1 MIHPKTEEKQMKKM
15 TLLVTA
21 LIGLSAVANAEV
33 SLAPVKHLYIPTGFD
48 NNDSVEVVVSGTF
61 PTPCYSR
68 NTVAVDLLGDTIS
81 IEISA
86 IQRDANKA
94 LCPDM
99 LVPYKEVVAL
109 GNLQG
114 GSYEVVVNN
123 KLKET
128 LLISE
133 SSSNAIDDHLYAAID
148 QLEKVSENE
157 YVLHGWR
164 YSHCV
169 QLDKVEV
176 ISNGTDTLSVLPVM
190 KQLSRH
196 CPMKGMPVSYP
207 VSLDFSKLKT
217 REPLVHVRT
226 MDGKSFNNILNL
238 ESF

>member
-1 MIHPKTEEKQMKKM
+1 MKEII
-15 TLLVTA
+15 LLVIA
-21 LIGLSAVANAEV
+21 FIGLTVVANAEI

-68 NTVAVDLLGDTIS
+68 NTVAVDVVGDTIS

-86 IQRDANKA
+86 IQRDAKA

-133 SSSNAIDDHLYAAID
+133 SSSNAIDEHLYAAID

-164 YSHCV
+164 YSNCV
-169 QLDKVEV
+169 QLDRVEI
-176 ISNGTDTLSVLPVM
+176 ISNGKDTLSVLPVM
-190 KQLSRH
+190 KQLSQH
-196 CPMKGMPVSYP
+196 CPMKGTPVSYP
-207 VSLDFSKLKT
+207 VRLDFDQLKT
-217 REPLVHVRT
+217 KEPLIHVRT
-226 MDGKSFNNILNL
+226 MDGKSFNTILNL
-238 ESF
+238 ESFQ

>member
-1 MIHPKTEEKQMKKM
+1 MNRLTFLAAFLM
-15 TLLVTA
+15 
-21 LIGLSAVANAEV
+21 GLSTLASAEI
-33 SLAPVKHLYIPTGFD
+33 SLAPVKHLYVPTGFD

-68 NTVAVDLLGDTIS
+68 NTVAVEVVGETIS

-86 IQRDANKA
+86 IQRDANKL

-99 LVPYKEVVAL
+99 LVPYKEVVSL

-114 GSYEVVVNN
+114 GSYDVVVNN
-123 KLKET
+123 KLKDT
-128 LLISE
+128 LLIVE

-148 QLEKVSENE
+148 QLEKVGEGD

-164 YSHCV
+164 YSNCV

-176 ISNGTDTLSVLPVM
+176 VSNGKDTLSVLPVM
-190 KQLSRH
+190 KTVSTH

-207 VSLDFSKLKT
+207 VKLDVSQLKT
-217 REPLVHVRT
+217 HEPLIHVRT
-226 MDGKSFNNILNL
+226 MDGKSFNTILSL
-238 ESF
+238 Q

>member
-1 MIHPKTEEKQMKKM
+1 M
-15 TLLVTA
+15 
-21 LIGLSAVANAEV
+21 SAVANAEV

-68 NTVAVDLLGDTIS
+68 NTVAVDVVGDTIS

-86 IQRDANKA
+86 IQRDTKA
-94 LCPDM
+94 LCPAM

-128 LLISE
+128 LLINE

-148 QLEKVSENE
+148 QLEKVSDKE
-157 YVLHGWR
+157 YILHGWR
-164 YSHCV
+164 YSNCV

-176 ISNGTDTLSVLPVM
+176 MTNDKDTLSVLPVM

-196 CPMKGMPVSYP
+196 CPMKGTPVSYP

-217 REPLVHVRT
+217 KEPLVHVRT
-226 MDGKSFNNILNL
+226 MDGKSFNTILHL
-238 ESF
+238 ED